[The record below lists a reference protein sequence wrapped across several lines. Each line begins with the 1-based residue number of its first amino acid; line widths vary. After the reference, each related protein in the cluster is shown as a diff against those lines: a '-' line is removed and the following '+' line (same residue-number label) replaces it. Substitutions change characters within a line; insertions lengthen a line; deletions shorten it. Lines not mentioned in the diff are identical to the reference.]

1 MQDKRCFAKL
11 TKFTQEHSNNDGT
24 LRNYT
29 PKELCDLIREISTYF
44 QTTMI
49 VVDGLDEITNDHR
62 AEVLSLLTS
71 LNTPKGSIKTLFA
84 SRKEIDIAIELQDY
98 VQMFFA
104 ARSSDLRLYI
114 ACEIER
120 STIQK
125 ELRIRDPSLK
135 YQIMQT
141 FVDGAEGMYGQVHTS
156 LL

>member
-1 MQDKRCFAKL
+1 
-11 TKFTQEHSNNDGT
+11 
-24 LRNYT
+24 
-29 PKELCDLIREISTYF
+29 
-44 QTTMI
+44 MI